1 MAKGKSNRSS
11 SDAGRTPPADPLP
24 APRNE
29 QGSLAAKSIH
39 RARGQVIAICLLL
52 SVLVLLTFLPSLRNG
67 FVNFDDPLYVCGN
80 IHVQK
85 GLTWDSIKW
94 AFTTY
99 AGGFWHPL
107 TWLSLMLDCQLFGL
121 HAGGHHLS
129 GLMLH
134 AANTLLL
141 FVVFRRMTGTTW
153 RSGFVAA
160 LFALHPLHVESVAWI
175 SDRKDV
181 LSALFW
187 MLTLWAYG
195 RYAEVQSLKSKV
207 QSQGT
212 GSGSHN
218 AASSPL
224 YHAPRTTH
232 HAPRYYVLSLLF
244 FACGL
249 MSKATV
255 LPLPLVLL
263 LLDWWPL
270 GRLQRSGRNPQ
281 PWTLCLEKV
290 PFLAA
295 GLVAGLISIYGQKEI
310 GALPTAI
317 QFPVG
322 ERIANAILSYARYL
336 AQTFWPAGLAPYYP
350 YPRTF
355 AVEPVVGAALVT
367 VAISAVV
374 WRASRRRPYLAV
386 GWLWY
391 LVTLLPAIGLIQV
404 GGHARADRY
413 TYLPLIGLFMLL
425 AWGAQDLTRRWRH
438 QAIWL
443 SGAGASVIIL
453 CAGLS
458 RQQLGYWKDSETL
471 FQRALAVTPDN
482 IMALNNLGAALAE
495 QGQPDEA
502 ILRFREA
509 LRLMPDFPGAHINL
523 GAALAKQG
531 HLDEAIPHLREAVR
545 LARDDAW
552 AHRNL
557 ADGLTWKGSLD
568 EAIAEYR
575 TAIKLNPDEA
585 ATHCNLGNA
594 LAGKGLFDDA
604 ITQYRQA
611 LKLNPDFTDAH
622 IRWGMALGASGR
634 LEEADS
640 QFHRA
645 LELDSNNAEAHC
657 NLGIALIRQQ
667 RFDEA
672 ASHLQ
677 AALKLNPDYAEAH
690 GSLGAALVNSGRLD
704 EAITQ
709 FQQALRLKPEYADAQ
724 NNLRAALSLK
734 AAAGT
739 PPPAAPRP

>member
-1 MAKGKSNRSS
+1 M
-11 SDAGRTPPADPLP
+11 
-24 APRNE
+24 
-29 QGSLAAKSIH
+29 
-39 RARGQVIAICLLL
+39 LL
-52 SVLVLLTFLPSLRNG
+52 SVLVLWTFLPSLRNG

-80 IHVQK
+80 LHVQK
-85 GLTWDSIKW
+85 GLNWDSIKW

-129 GLMLH
+129 GLVLH
-134 AANTLLL
+134 VANTLLL

-160 LFALHPLHVESVAWI
+160 LFALHPLHVETVAWI

-212 GSGSHN
+212 GAGSHN

-232 HAPRYYVLSLLF
+232 HASRYYGLSLLF

-255 LPLPLVLL
+255 LTLPLVLL

-270 GRLQRSGRNPQ
+270 GRLQRSGRNPRLS
-281 PWTLCLEKV
+281 TLCLEKV

-295 GLVAGLISIYGQKEI
+295 GFVAGLVSIYGQKEL
-310 GALPTAI
+310 GALPTAT

-322 ERIANAILSYARYL
+322 ERIANAILSYTRYL
-336 AQTFWPAGLAPYYP
+336 AQTFWPTGLAAYYP

-355 AVEPVVGAALVT
+355 AVAPVVGAALVT

-374 WRASRRRPYLAV
+374 WRAARRRPYLAV

-391 LVTLLPAIGLIQV
+391 LVTLLPAIGLVQV

-443 SGAGASVIIL
+443 AGAGAAVMIL

-471 FQRALAVTPDN
+471 FQRALAVSPDN

-502 ILRFREA
+502 IRRFREA

-531 HLDEAIPHLREAVR
+531 HLDEAILHLREAVR
-545 LARDDAW
+545 LAPDDAW

-575 TAIKLNPDEA
+575 TAIRLNPNDA

-604 ITQYRQA
+604 IIQYQQA
-611 LKLNPDFTDAH
+611 LKLNSDFTDAH
-622 IRWGMALGASGR
+622 IRLGMALGASGR
-634 LEEADS
+634 LEEAAS
-640 QFHRA
+640 EFHRA
-645 LELDSNNAEAHC
+645 VELDSNNAEAHC

-677 AALKLNPDYAEAH
+677 AALKLKPDYAEAH
-690 GSLGAALVNSGRLD
+690 FSLGAALVNSGRLD

-709 FQQALRLKPEYADAQ
+709 FQEALRLKPEYADAQ
-724 NNLRAALSLK
+724 NNLRTTLSLK

-739 PPPAAPRP
+739 PPAAAPRP